1 MKCQICKKPSVINLR
16 PHHMSLCKEHF
27 LNWVPK
33 QVEKNIE
40 KYKMFSHD
48 EEIMVA
54 VSGGKDSLALWDILN
69 RLEYK
74 TIGFY
79 IDLGI
84 EEGIGYSN
92 KSKELT
98 VKFAEE
104 NNLSLEIISL
114 DDRYN
119 VNIIDMAKIAKQS
132 KKVCST
138 CGLVKRY
145 LMNEIVIKN
154 DIKVFA
160 TGHNLDDE
168 VSFLFGN
175 TLNWQTSYLARQA
188 PVLEAHGNFARKV
201 KPLCRMYEREM
212 AAYALLRGIDYI
224 HVECP
229 FSEGSRTIYYKE
241 ILTDMES
248 VSPGTKIHYYTKFL
262 NAKKEG
268 IFDKVD
274 QNELE
279 RLQPCS
285 SCGQPTSAGRC
296 SFCSLIEKV
305 QNVQIEK
312 K

>member
-1 MKCQICKKPSVINLR
+1 MKCHICKNPAVINLR
-16 PHHMSLCKEHF
+16 PHHLSLCKDHF
-27 LNWVPK
+27 LTWVPK

-40 KYKMFSHD
+40 KFKMFSHND
-48 EEIMVA
+48 KIMIA

-69 RLEYK
+69 RLNYDV
-74 TIGFY
+74 IGFY

-84 EEGIGYSN
+84 DENLNYSD

-98 VKFAEE
+98 IKFANE
-104 NNLSLEIISL
+104 NNLNLEIISL
-114 DDRYN
+114 KDRYDT
-119 VNIIDMAKIAKQS
+119 NIIQMSKIAKKS
-132 KKVCST
+132 NKVCST

-145 LMNEIVIKN
+145 LMNEIAIKN
-154 DIKVFA
+154 NIKVFA

-212 AAYALLRGIDYI
+212 AAYALLRGIEYI

-248 VSPGTKIHYYTKFL
+248 VSPGTKMHFYSKFL
-262 NAKKEG
+262 NAKKDG
-268 IFDKVD
+268 MF
-274 QNELE
+274 E
-279 RLQPCS
+279 RIDREEINKLQPCPT
-285 SCGQPTSAGRC
+285 CGQPTSANQC
-296 SFCSLIEKV
+296 AFCSLIEKV
-305 QNVQIEK
+305 QKENN
-312 K
+312 